1 VGQFEKRHKQLWAKV
16 NAPVDEQIKNLVE
29 ALSRFPKLQTI
40 ESCQGISEG
49 SAWVCFYYGQ
59 YWLHPWRDL
68 ASFVLGFLGPRLT
81 EELQDIVDLVVRVTT
96 FGTFRAELT
105 IRPGCIKA
113 VTEILVNLSRMYVC
127 SYDK

>member
-68 ASFVLGFLGPRLT
+68 ASFVFGFLGPRLT